1 MPKIESGEQTAEDKH
16 ALPLVVAVTGHRD
29 LVFDEVAGIEARV
42 RNLFVDL
49 IEKYPD
55 LRLSVMSPLAE
66 GADLLVAEV
75 AVDLGIDLVVPIP
88 MPKDL
93 YLQDFTTADSCSR
106 FEALCRRATD
116 VFELPT
122 ATGSSGEK
130 IRNLEADR
138 DRQYAQLGVFLSAHC
153 HILLAIWD
161 GKPAAHLGGTA
172 QVVSFHHDDLMP
184 GYTPTTVA
192 PQQMLVDD
200 ESDLV
205 YHVVCSRDRDN
216 GEPLQ
221 GLSPLQC
228 SWFTNNASNPR
239 FAEMPEHHKMVFRR
253 ASEFSSD
260 ASRFAN
266 RIAVERYS
274 LLDDARNAELPIG
287 MESIDKQFCSAD
299 WLAIMYQKKT
309 IVTLRIT
316 YALAFLMGFMFILYS
331 DFETL
336 QIFLLAFF
344 ALFVVVTGTQYVAKR
359 RGWHRKYLDYRA
371 LAEGLRVQFYWAA
384 AGVVNKNVSKF
395 THDIYLQTKDPEMG
409 WIRNVMRVAGTRCDA
424 TSTRDSA
431 GLEFALEQWVGNVD
445 GGQLAYYEKKTL
457 DRLKRHN
464 FTELLGQLSLLI
476 SALVVVL
483 FIFVGSKISLELER
497 SLMTV
502 MGTMLMLFAVRHGYA
517 YATAEKEL
525 IRQYKFMRRIF
536 GNARRQ
542 LDEAKDASEQR
553 QILSA
558 LGGYALDE
566 HAEWILMH
574 RERSIDQGEIWLM
587 GSGS

>member
-1 MPKIESGEQTAEDKH
+1 M
-16 ALPLVVAVTGHRD
+16 
-29 LVFDEVAGIEARV
+29 
-42 RNLFVDL
+42 FVDL
-49 IEKYPD
+49 IERYPD

-75 AVDLGIDLVVPIP
+75 AVDLGVDLVVPLP

-93 YLQDFTTADSCSR
+93 YLQDFTTADSRER
-106 FEALCRRATD
+106 FEALCGRAKE
-116 VFELPT
+116 VFELPPVVGP
-122 ATGSSGEK
+122 AREK
-130 IRNLEADR
+130 GQEAGPDR
-138 DRQYAQLGVFLSAHC
+138 DQQYAQLGVFLSAHC

-161 GKPAAHLGGTA
+161 GKPAVHLGGTA
-172 QVVSFHHDDLMP
+172 QVVRFHHDDLMP

-205 YHVVCSRDRDN
+205 YHVVCSRDRAN
-216 GEPLQ
+216 GEPLH
-221 GLSPLQC
+221 GLKPLER
-228 SWFTNNASNPR
+228 SWFTNNPLNPR
-239 FAEMPEHHKMVFRR
+239 CAEMPEHHKMVFQR
-253 ASEFSSD
+253 ASEFSND
-260 ASRFAN
+260 ARRYAH
-266 RIAVERYS
+266 RIAAEKYS
-274 LLDDARNAELPIG
+274 LLDDGHAAELPTG

-309 IVTLRIT
+309 ITTLRLT

-336 QIFLLAFF
+336 QIFLFAFF

-359 RGWHRKYLDYRA
+359 RSWHRKYLDYRA

-424 TSTRDSA
+424 TSNRHLA

-445 GGQLAYYEKKTL
+445 GGQLAYYEKKTH
-457 DRLKRHN
+457 DRLKRHQ
-464 FTELLGQLSLLI
+464 FTERLGQLSLLI
-476 SALVVVL
+476 SAVVVVL
-483 FIFVGSKISLELER
+483 FIFAGSRISGELER

-542 LDEAKDASEQR
+542 LEEATDASQQR

-574 RERSIDQGEIWLM
+574 RERSIDQGEIWRM